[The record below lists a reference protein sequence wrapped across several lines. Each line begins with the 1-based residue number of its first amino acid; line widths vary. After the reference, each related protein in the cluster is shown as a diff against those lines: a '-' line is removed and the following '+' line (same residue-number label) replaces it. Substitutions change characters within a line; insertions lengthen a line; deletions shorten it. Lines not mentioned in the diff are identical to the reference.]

1 MSDQLTA
8 EGPWFEELRVGQV
21 LHNASGLTLTEGLA
35 AAHQA
40 IVGDRM
46 RIALDHEFGRRVTG
60 QDRPPAAPSLVWDV
74 SIGQSTS
81 VTHHVVANLFYRG
94 LAFRRL
100 PALGDTLYSRTEVV
114 ALRQNTVRGGR
125 SATGLAALRITTSD
139 QEGRPV
145 LDYWRCAML
154 PLRDQTLRTGHA
166 DDLGLVGPGA
176 TGAGGTDDASAATPW
191 GWNLD
196 AVRDLYGDAS
206 GPALDVGQTWS
217 ITGGDVVSSAPE
229 LARLT
234 LNVARAHHDDASSAS
249 GRLVYGGHTIGVALS
264 QVTRA
269 FPDLLTVLSWQHC
282 DHLGPVRE
290 GDTLSSSVDVE
301 HVQQLTAGRAIS
313 LRAQVTARSVP
324 GEQPRDVLDWRF
336 TALFP

>member
-1 MSDQLTA
+1 MSTVDERLTA

-35 AAHQA
+35 ATHQS
-40 IVGDRM
+40 IVGDRL

-100 PALGDTLYSRTEVV
+100 PSLGDTLYSRTEVV
-114 ALRQNTVRGGR
+114 ALRQNTVREGR
-125 SATGLAALRITTSD
+125 PATGLAALRITTSD

-154 PLRDQTLRTGHA
+154 PLRDQGVRTGAA
-166 DDLGLVGPGA
+166 DDLALVGTDAVAADPGA
-176 TGAGGTDDASAATPW
+176 W
-191 GWNLD
+191 GWDLA
-196 AVRDLYGDAS
+196 AVGDLYGAAPGS
-206 GPALDVGQTWS
+206 LLEAGRAWS
-217 ITGGDVVSSAPE
+217 VTGGDVVSSAPE

-269 FPDLLTVLSWQHC
+269 FPDILTVLSWRHC

-290 GDTLSSSVDVE
+290 GDTLASVVDVE
-301 HVQQLTAGRAIS
+301 GTRQLPAGRAVD
-313 LRAQVTARSVP
+313 LRSRVTARSVP
-324 GEQPRDVLDWRF
+324 GEEPRPVLDWRF

>member
-1 MSDQLTA
+1 MNTGTEQLTA

-46 RIALDHEFGRRVTG
+46 RIGLDHEFGRRLTG
-60 QDRPPAAPSLVWDV
+60 QEKPPAAPSLVWDV

-94 LAFRRL
+94 LSFRRL
-100 PALGDTLYSRTEVV
+100 PSLGDTLYSRTEVV
-114 ALRQNTVRGGR
+114 ALRQNTVREGR
-125 SATGLAALRITTSD
+125 PATGLAALRITTSD
-139 QEGRPV
+139 QAGRPV

-154 PLRDQTLRTGHA
+154 PLRDQGAHTGSA
-166 DDLGLVGPGA
+166 DDLALVG
-176 TGAGGTDDASAATPW
+176 TGAGVGDSSATIT

-196 AVRDLYGDAS
+196 AIGKLYGEAA
-206 GPALDVGQTWS
+206 GPVLEAGQTWT

-234 LNVARAHHDDASSAS
+234 LNIARAHHDASSAS

-264 QVTRA
+264 QVVRA
-269 FPDLLTVLSWQHC
+269 FPDLLTVLSWQSC

-301 HVQQLTAGRAIS
+301 AVRQLATGRAVD
-313 LRAQVTARSVP
+313 LRSRVAARTVP